1 MRLVGF
7 LTNNNHKDS
16 ETTNTWFRWFDELK
30 CLTMVFCAYFSTGDL
45 LRLDVREDFISTRI
59 YIKVANKLNTLKFLQ
74 IWLAVGLVGIL
85 IYFYS
90 TAISERTDIFHYRQL
105 CVVARSHGIEQA
117 KMSSQCT
124 LLSSTI
130 LVATIGPD
138 FGIAAS
144 ILGFYIASMVEINL
158 LVERKTIRISK

>member
-1 MRLVGF
+1 M
-7 LTNNNHKDS
+7 
-16 ETTNTWFRWFDELK
+16 
-30 CLTMVFCAYFSTGDL
+30 
-45 LRLDVREDFISTRI
+45 
-59 YIKVANKLNTLKFLQ
+59 NTLKFLQ

-90 TAISERTDIFHYRQL
+90 TTISERIDIFHYRQL
-105 CVVARSHGIEQA
+105 CVVARNHGIEQA

-138 FGIAAS
+138 VGIAAS

>member
-1 MRLVGF
+1 M
-7 LTNNNHKDS
+7 
-16 ETTNTWFRWFDELK
+16 
-30 CLTMVFCAYFSTGDL
+30 
-45 LRLDVREDFISTRI
+45 
-59 YIKVANKLNTLKFLQ
+59 KVAKKLNTLKFLQ
-74 IWLAVGLVGIL
+74 IWLAVGLIGIL

-90 TAISERTDIFHYRQL
+90 TTISERTDIFHYRQL
-105 CVVARSHGIEQA
+105 CVARNHGIEQA

-138 FGIAAS
+138 VGIAAS
-144 ILGFYIASMVEINL
+144 ILGFYIASMAEINL